1 MLGTLLELGPVHAMK
16 FRIAN
21 AFIFRG
27 SFSRV
32 LIVFEVLL
40 LFYEYLLLIIPL
52 YGRYALAVCSAG
64 SAVIGTRSRGQPAL
78 NKMRLFVLMF
88 VSQFNSCCNVC

>member
-21 AFIFRG
+21 VFIFRG
-27 SFSRV
+27 SSSRV
-32 LIVFEVLL
+32 LIVLKSCYCFMN
-40 LFYEYLLLIIPL
+40 YLLLIIPL
-52 YGRYALAVCSAG
+52 YGRYALAVCSEG